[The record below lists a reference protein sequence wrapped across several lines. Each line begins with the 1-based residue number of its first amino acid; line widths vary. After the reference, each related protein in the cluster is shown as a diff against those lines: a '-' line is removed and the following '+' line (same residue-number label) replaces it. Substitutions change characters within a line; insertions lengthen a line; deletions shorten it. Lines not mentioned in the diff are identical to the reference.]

1 MNYCIRSTSKKSH
14 CKSVHKIF
22 STLNSCKIGDFNNA
36 MQTILA
42 GIFTWIVK
50 KKNKRDLNG
59 AYFDIMGC
67 KKKNFFM
74 KSSFVTCVK
83 VLNESD
89 YGCRL

>member
-1 MNYCIRSTSKKSH
+1 
-14 CKSVHKIF
+14 
-22 STLNSCKIGDFNNA
+22 
-36 MQTILA
+36 MQCRHLLA
-42 GIFTWIVK
+42 GIYVNV
-50 KKNKRDLNG
+50 KKNKQDLNG

>member
-1 MNYCIRSTSKKSH
+1 IYVN
-14 CKSVHKIF
+14 V
-22 STLNSCKIGDFNNA
+22 
-36 MQTILA
+36 
-42 GIFTWIVK
+42 
-50 KKNKRDLNG
+50 KKNKQDLNG